1 MDEFVHRIVKCLTT
15 EAMRLSVV
23 KNPDGFLCA
32 ADTQQKVLDES
43 GLLLLPIA
51 SGIELRVRYELEDK
65 HSENHVC

>member
-43 GLLLLPIA
+43 GLLYDMNSKINIQRIMYAIL
-51 SGIELRVRYELEDK
+51 
-65 HSENHVC
+65 